1 MLYPYYRPSE
11 RYLLAKGCEASAFTP
26 LVAGLLRAAG
36 VRQQDELIGVS
47 DGALWIER
55 LFEYVGVT
63 AQVIDVYHATD
74 YLEEVMVALGWDA
87 ARRAG
92 ERQRWCRGEVNA
104 AAWLEAHLPRS
115 EVWLAWPAEA
125 LVALRYLEARQERM
139 AYRDY
144 RAREWPIGSGQ
155 VEGMN
160 KSVIGKRMK
169 QSGMQWSRAGASRM
183 ASLRAQHRARRP
195 LTEHHTL
202 RRRAFPVPVV

>member
-1 MLYPYYRPSE
+1 M
-11 RYLLAKGCEASAFTP
+11 
-26 LVAGLLRAAG
+26 
-36 VRQQDELIGVS
+36 
-47 DGALWIER
+47 
-55 LFEYVGVT
+55 
-63 AQVIDVYHATD
+63 
-74 YLEEVMVALGWDA
+74 
-87 ARRAG
+87 
-92 ERQRWCRGEVNA
+92 NA
-104 AAWLEAHLPRS
+104 AAWLEAHLPTP
-115 EVWLAWPAEA
+115 EVWLSWPSGA
-125 LVALRYLEARQERM
+125 LTALSYLEERKGRM

-202 RRRAFPVPVV
+202 RRRAFPVPAV